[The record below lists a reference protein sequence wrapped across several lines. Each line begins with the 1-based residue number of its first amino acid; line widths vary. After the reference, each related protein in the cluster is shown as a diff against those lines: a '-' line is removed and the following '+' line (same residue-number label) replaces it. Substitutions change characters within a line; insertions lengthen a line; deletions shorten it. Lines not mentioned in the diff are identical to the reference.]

1 MLVNKR
7 RFIVLCIVSFIGLFA
22 LDQWIERTE
31 LHGVNPSTSDMVYDR
46 DGALMAAFLTPDD
59 YWRFDVSLERI
70 DPKYI
75 ALLVAYEDKRFYRH
89 NGVDIQAMFRAL
101 GQFVLSGKIV
111 SGGSTITMQVARL
124 TERLST
130 GSLDDKLRQIRVAMA
145 MERRLSKQEIL
156 HLYMKLAPFGGNVEG
171 VGAASYSYLGKA
183 PKRLTIAE
191 AALLVAIPQSP
202 NQRRPDHKNE
212 AARLARDK
220 VLRRGF
226 DAGVIKAGDLNAALS
241 EPVPSELKPMPRF
254 ALHLAR
260 KYRGR
265 SKALTLD
272 LDAQRRAE
280 ALFSRKLQNIGQDI
294 SGAVIV
300 ADYTTGEVLT
310 YIGSPDYTSE
320 QRKGYVDMATAIR
333 SPGSTL
339 KPFVYAKAFADGILH
354 PQTLIADMPARFGQY
369 EPSNFDGEFR
379 GMMTAHDA
387 LIGSR
392 NIPAVAILNKVG
404 TNRFSA
410 VLNRA
415 GIKLTLPLDRDPGL
429 AIVLGGVGVSLL
441 QMVQAY
447 GGLAHNGQ
455 AISLHEQTKSMAE
468 GAQFINPIAATMVAD
483 ILRTMPAPSTARAG
497 YVAYKTGTSYGH
509 RDSWAIGFDGQ
520 HVIGVLLGRADNTAI
535 PGAFG
540 AALATPILF
549 QMFDIIGLVK
559 PSHSFAGG
567 SEKVILPPHLK
578 QFGVPEIRQN
588 NMDIIFPP
596 DDAIVEICPPGLVVK
611 VTGGIAPFRLVLNN
625 KLAPKL
631 YYERS
636 FTIPVNDDGFYTLAV
651 IDAQAVVS
659 SQRFVAKT
667 KDANGEICLN

>member
-7 RFIVLCIVSFIGLFA
+7 SFIVLCIASLIGLFA

-31 LHGVNPSTSDMVYDR
+31 LHGVNPATSDMIYDR
-46 DGALMAAFLTPDD
+46 NGALMTAFLTPDD
-59 YWRFDVSLERI
+59 YWRFDVGLGQI

-101 GQFVLSGKIV
+101 GQLVLNGKII

-130 GSLDDKLRQIRVAMA
+130 GSLGDKLRQIRVALA

-171 VGAASYSYLGKA
+171 VAAASYSYLGKA
-183 PKRLTIAE
+183 PKRLTTAE

-202 NQRRPDHKNE
+202 NQRRPDRKNE

-220 VLRRGF
+220 VLRRGYNG
-226 DAGVIKAGDLNAALS
+226 GVIDASDLKAALS
-241 EPVPSELKPMPRF
+241 EPAPSKLKPMPRF
-254 ALHLAR
+254 ALHLAGKHR
-260 KYRGR
+260 AK

-272 LDAQRRAE
+272 LDVQRRAE

-300 ADYTTGEVLT
+300 ADFTTGEILT
-310 YIGSPDYTSE
+310 YIGSPEFTSE

-354 PQTLIADMPARFGQY
+354 PQTLIADMPARFGRY

-379 GMMTAHDA
+379 GVMTADDA
-387 LIGSR
+387 LVGSR

-415 GIKLTLPLDRDPGL
+415 GIKLTLPQDRDPGL
-429 AIVLGGVGVSLL
+429 AIVLGGVGVSLRH
-441 QMVQAY
+441 MVQAY

-455 AISLHEQTKSMAE
+455 AISLHETVQEMTE
-468 GAQFINPIAATMVAD
+468 GAQFINPTAATMVAE
-483 ILRTMPAPSTARAG
+483 ILRTMPAPSTTQAG

-549 QMFDIIGLVK
+549 QMFDIVGTVR
-559 PSHSFAGG
+559 PSRPLSQTMAWA
-567 SEKVILPPHLK
+567 VLPPHLK
-578 QFGVPEIRQN
+578 QFAVSEKKQDSVNIV
-588 NMDIIFPP
+588 FPP
-596 DDAIVEICPPGLVVK
+596 KGATIEICPPGLAVK
-611 VTGGIAPFRLVLNN
+611 ISGGTAPYRLVLND
-625 KLAPKL
+625 KLEPKL
-631 YYERS
+631 YYTRA
-636 FTIPVNDDGFYTLAV
+636 FIIPVQNDGFYTLSI
-651 IDAQAVVS
+651 IDARADVS
-659 SQRFVAKT
+659 SQRFLAST
-667 KDANGEICLN
+667 KDETCLD

>member
-7 RFIVLCIVSFIGLFA
+7 RFIVLCIASFIGLFA
-22 LDQWIERTE
+22 FDQWIERTE
-31 LHGVNPSTSDMVYDR
+31 LHGVNPSVSDMVYDR
-46 DGALMAAFLTPDD
+46 NGALMTAFLTPDD
-59 YWRFDVSLERI
+59 YWRFDVSLGQI
-70 DPKYI
+70 DPQYI

-89 NGVDIQAMFRAL
+89 NGVDIQAMLRAL
-101 GQFVLSGKIV
+101 GQFVLNGKII

-130 GSLDDKLRQIRVAMA
+130 GALGDKLRQIRVAMA
-145 MERRLSKQEIL
+145 IERRLSKQEIL
-156 HLYMKLAPFGGNVEG
+156 QLYMKLAPFGGNVEG
-171 VGAASYSYLGKA
+171 VAAASYSYLGKA
-183 PKRLTIAE
+183 PKRLTMAE

-202 NQRRPDHKNE
+202 NQRRPDRKNK
-212 AARLARDK
+212 AARAARDK
-220 VLRRGF
+220 VLRRGIG
-226 DAGVIKAGDLNAALS
+226 AGVIDAGDLNAALS
-241 EPVPSELKPMPRF
+241 EPVPSGLKPMPRF
-254 ALHLAR
+254 ALHLAG
-260 KYRGR
+260 KYRAQ

-272 LDAQRRAE
+272 LDVQRRAE
-280 ALFSRKLQNIGQDI
+280 ALFLRKLKNIGQDI
-294 SGAVIV
+294 SGAVII

-310 YIGSPDYTSE
+310 YIGSPEFTNE

-354 PQTLIADMPARFGQY
+354 PRTLIADMPARFGQY

-415 GIKLTLPLDRDPGL
+415 GIKLTLPQDRDPGL
-429 AIVLGGVGVSLL
+429 AIVLGGVGVSLR

-447 GGLAHNGQ
+447 GGLGHHGQ
-455 AISLHEQTKSMAE
+455 AISLHETVQETTE
-468 GAQFINPIAATMVAD
+468 GAQFINATAATMVAE
-483 ILRTMPAPSTARAG
+483 ILRTMPAPSTTQAG

-509 RDSWAIGFDGQ
+509 RDSWAIGFDGR

-549 QMFDIIGLVK
+549 QMFDIIGVTRPARSLSDNMMQTV
-559 PSHSFAGG
+559 
-567 SEKVILPPHLK
+567 LPPHLK
-578 QFGVPEIRQN
+578 QFSKAEHLSDGIR
-588 NMDIIFPP
+588 IVFPP
-596 DDAIVEICPPGLVVK
+596 EGATVEICPPGLVVK
-611 VTGGIAPFRLVLNN
+611 INGGIAPFRLILNDT
-625 KLAPKL
+625 LASKL
-631 YYERS
+631 YYERA
-636 FTIPVNDDGFYTLAV
+636 FIIPVQEDGFYTLSI
-651 IDAQAVVS
+651 IDARADVS
-659 SQRFVAKT
+659 SQQFFAST
-667 KDANGEICLN
+667 KDKVCLD